1 MERIFQA
8 LMFVDFYGMAPW
20 TYNIQQPPAFSLQ
33 PQIIEST
40 KLRDVAVFVTCSTIW
55 KLLDKDDD
63 LGASHMLLNTKGT
76 SRFHNCQNDD
86 QGIKNICF
94 RFCFPLI
101 FSKAKL

>member
-1 MERIFQA
+1 MEHIFQA

-63 LGASHMLLNTKGT
+63 LRASHELLNTKGT
-76 SRFHNCQNDD
+76 SRPIPGFITVKMMIEVSEIFALGFAFH
-86 QGIKNICF
+86 
-94 RFCFPLI
+94 
-101 FSKAKL
+101 